1 MSDRPY
7 SAPKSAEG
15 PDEEVELDLKKIAL
29 QFIVAIVLLVGVL
42 AAAAYTLWEPMQA
55 WSRVYVGTFGGPGI
69 GLGFYFP
76 DAFSLP
82 LPVDGFLALG
92 LLGGLPFVEI
102 VAWASV
108 GSILGGITGY
118 FVGER
123 LRRLTIVRRLT
134 AKKGEEMDLLVA
146 RYGGATL
153 AIAALTPLPYSLAC
167 WACGALSMPL
177 GKFTL
182 ISLLRIPRVALYLW
196 LIQQGFINVLS

>member
-1 MSDRPY
+1 M
-7 SAPKSAEG
+7 
-15 PDEEVELDLKKIAL
+15 
-29 QFIVAIVLLVGVL
+29 
-42 AAAAYTLWEPMQA
+42 
-55 WSRVYVGTFGGPGI
+55 
-69 GLGFYFP
+69 
-76 DAFSLP
+76 
-82 LPVDGFLALG
+82 
-92 LLGGLPFVEI
+92 EI

-108 GSILGGITGY
+108 GSIFGGITGY

-182 ISLLRIPRVALYLW
+182 IHCCESPGRALPVAHPARVYQRPIVTLLIEQ
-196 LIQQGFINVLS
+196 LIQEGLCLLLI

>member
-1 MSDRPY
+1 MT
-7 SAPKSAEG
+7 EG
-15 PDEEVELDLKKIAL
+15 PQITPEADRSQPEEVELDLKKIAI
-29 QFIVAIVLLVGVL
+29 QFAVAIVLLVAFL
-42 AAAAYTLWEPMQA
+42 AAAAYTLWEPMQR
-55 WSRVYVGTFGGPGI
+55 WSRVYVDLFGGPGI
-69 GLGFYFP
+69 GVGFYFP

-82 LPVDGFLALG
+82 LPVDGFLALA
-92 LLGGLPFVEI
+92 LLGGLPFWEI

-123 LRRLTIVRRLT
+123 LRRLSIVKRLT

-146 RYGGATL
+146 RYGAVTL

-177 GKFTL
+177 GRFIL